1 MNQNVWMAPPPPGV
15 SPAQHVRSGGRS
27 WFHVLWVGILLFIVA
42 TVIMYATGNP
52 NLYPTVILIGN
63 FLVPIVFVTFLYD
76 HQHLSLLS
84 TETIARSFGI
94 GGILGVLG
102 ASVLEALLITA
113 PTSPNQGLSLGSA
126 MLVGLIEEGCKIV
139 AVIFLSRKMRHTTMM
154 DGLLLGAAVGMG
166 FAALESTGYAFTA
179 LLTSRTLTASIIST
193 ILRGVFAPFGHG
205 VWTGILGAVLFR
217 ESGPRHFRIDIPVI
231 LTYLLVSIL
240 HGFWDGLPST
250 IGLFVV
256 VPTGFP
262 ISVVT
267 IVLAIIGIVI
277 LIVMYRR
284 ALHQRIQQAQYAQTQ
299 ALSNPMG
306 YQQMG
311 QQMGYP
317 QAGYPGYPPTGNAP
331 TYDPI
336 DTRVPPPPPS
346 QPPYSPR

>member
-1 MNQNVWMAPPPPGV
+1 M
-15 SPAQHVRSGGRS
+15 
-27 WFHVLWVGILLFIVA
+27 L
-42 TVIMYATGNP
+42 YTGNP

-102 ASVLEALLITA
+102 ASVLESLLITA

-126 MLVGLIEEGCKIV
+126 LLVGLIEEGCKIV
-139 AVIFLSRKMRHTTMM
+139 AVIFLARKMRHTTMM

-179 LLTSRTLTASIIST
+179 FLTSNGHVTASIFST
-193 ILRGVFAPFGHG
+193 VLRGLFAPFGHG

-231 LTYLLVSIL
+231 LTYLLVSVL
-240 HGFWDGLPST
+240 HGFWDGLPAT
-250 IGLFVV
+250 VALYVI
-256 VPTGFP
+256 VPPGFP
-262 ISVVT
+262 VSVVT

-277 LIVMYRR
+277 LTVFYRR
-284 ALHQRIQQAQYAQTQ
+284 ALHQRIQQVQYAQTTVG
-299 ALSNPMG
+299 NP
-306 YQQMG
+306 
-311 QQMGYP
+311 QMGYP
-317 QAGYPGYPPTGNAP
+317 NPMVGNPMMGNMPMHDA
-331 TYDPI
+331 TDS
-336 DTRVPPPPPS
+336 RVPPPPPY
-346 QPPYSPR
+346 PNR

>member
-63 FLVPIVFVTFLYD
+63 FLIPIVFVTFLYD

-217 ESGPRHFRIDIPVI
+217 ESGPRHFRIDVPVI

-250 IGLFVV
+250 IGLYVV
-256 VPTGFP
+256 VPPGFP

-267 IVLAIIGIVI
+267 IILAIIGIVI

-311 QQMGYP
+311 YP
-317 QAGYPGYPPTGNAP
+317 QTGYPGYPPTGNAP
-331 TYDPI
+331 TYAPT